1 MSKEQSANNLII
13 ETVKER
19 VCDNLCRYPRE
30 INPEVWESVQDR
42 ICSQCPLD
50 MLDCI
55 K

>member
-19 VCDNLCRYPRE
+19 VCDNLCRYPVQIDSDTWDE
-30 INPEVWESVQDR
+30 IQDE
-42 ICSQCPLD
+42 ICGRCPLD
-50 MLDCI
+50 MLDLI